1 MGLKG
6 LWLHAKVD
14 DRVESSGSSSRAG
27 DDPKGSNCSFK
38 AFDVSKD
45 EPEKFDI
52 EMYRLGSLEELAEKF
67 VDEGTLGQIPEFALG
82 CINYDSLAHDLGMEY
97 RILPRAG
104 TQEEETACDG
114 QGVPQ
119 PDI

>member
-6 LWLHAKVD
+6 LWATRKSWWLGRQAAAVH
-14 DRVESSGSSSRAG
+14 RAG
-27 DDPKGSNCSFK
+27 DDPKGANCSFK

-67 VDEGTLGQIPEFALG
+67 VDEGTLGQTPEFA
-82 CINYDSLAHDLGMEY
+82 
-97 RILPRAG
+97 
-104 TQEEETACDG
+104 QE
-114 QGVPQ
+114 
-119 PDI
+119 